1 MASEDAEKEAVRV
14 AVKEILSE
22 EDMDVVT
29 EGMVRKKAAER
40 AGVEVSAPWFKG
52 FVKQLIQEFVSA
64 RQDKSKRGE
73 EEEEEEKGD
82 ENAGSQESSKA
93 MLAEG
98 EDEIICQARGTLASR
113 ISEAKRS
120 FRSASTMRRMGKRYR
135 PAKELALRS
144 ISGRLSRKSSR
155 RLDKPSNHCS
165 ESRKIAQAFC
175 KVGELVSLT
184 IGDF

>member
-1 MASEDAEKEAVRV
+1 MASENEEKEAVRV

-73 EEEEEEKGD
+73 EEEEKGD

-98 EDEIICQARGTLASR
+98 EDEIICQLS
-113 ISEAKRS
+113 
-120 FRSASTMRRMGKRYR
+120 GKRNVSVQNFR
-135 PAKELALRS
+135 GKALVS
-144 ISGRLSRKSSR
+144 IREYYEKDGKTLPSS
-155 RLDKPSNHCS
+155 KG
-165 ESRKIAQAFC
+165 I
-175 KVGELVSLT
+175 SLT
-184 IGDF
+184 IDQWEALKKELPAIRQAIESLQ

>member
-64 RQDKSKRGE
+64 RQD
-73 EEEEEEKGD
+73 
-82 ENAGSQESSKA
+82 
-93 MLAEG
+93 
-98 EDEIICQARGTLASR
+98 EIICQLS
-113 ISEAKRS
+113 
-120 FRSASTMRRMGKRYR
+120 GKRNVSVQNFR
-135 PAKELALRS
+135 GKALVS
-144 ISGRLSRKSSR
+144 IREYYEKDGKTLPSS
-155 RLDKPSNHCS
+155 KG
-165 ESRKIAQAFC
+165 I
-175 KVGELVSLT
+175 SLT
-184 IGDF
+184 IDQWEALKKELPAIRQAIESLQ

>member
-98 EDEIICQARGTLASR
+98 EDEIICQLS
-113 ISEAKRS
+113 
-120 FRSASTMRRMGKRYR
+120 GKRNVSVQNFR
-135 PAKELALRS
+135 GKALVS
-144 ISGRLSRKSSR
+144 IREYYEKDGKTLPSS
-155 RLDKPSNHCS
+155 KG
-165 ESRKIAQAFC
+165 I
-175 KVGELVSLT
+175 SLT
-184 IGDF
+184 IDQWEALKKELPAIRQAIESLQ